1 MRSFEQTLS
10 HRRSMSGTLLDR
22 LGARLRLV
30 LSVPDAAPADLQA
43 AEAMIAAARCAFGPI
58 EDGCEDPALHAS
70 AAPEA
75 IEMHRRPLVEAPSPT
90 STLRPLRD
98 CYPH

>member
-10 HRRSMSGTLLDR
+10 HRRSTSLTLLDR

-30 LSVPDAAPADLQA
+30 LSAPDAAPADLQA

-58 EDGCEDPALHAS
+58 EERYEDRALHTS
-70 AAPEA
+70 AAPDA
-75 IEMHRRPLVEAPSPT
+75 IGIHRRPLLEAPSST
-90 STLRPLRD
+90 SALRPLRD

>member
-1 MRSFEQTLS
+1 MRSFEKTLS
-10 HRRSMSGTLLDR
+10 HRPSMSPTLIDR
-22 LGARLRLV
+22 LGARLRPA

-58 EDGCEDPALHAS
+58 EVGCEASDLRYSPAA
-70 AAPEA
+70 EA
-75 IEMHRRPLVEAPSPT
+75 VGAHRQRLVEAPSST
-90 STLRPLRD
+90 SALRPLRD

>member
-1 MRSFEQTLS
+1 MRSFEQALS
-10 HRRSMSGTLLDR
+10 HRATMSRTLLDR
-22 LGARLRLV
+22 LGARFRLV

-58 EDGCEDPALHAS
+58 EDRYEDRALHTS
-70 AAPEA
+70 AAPDA
-75 IEMHRRPLVEAPSPT
+75 IGIHRRPLLEAPS
-90 STLRPLRD
+90 SISALRPLRD